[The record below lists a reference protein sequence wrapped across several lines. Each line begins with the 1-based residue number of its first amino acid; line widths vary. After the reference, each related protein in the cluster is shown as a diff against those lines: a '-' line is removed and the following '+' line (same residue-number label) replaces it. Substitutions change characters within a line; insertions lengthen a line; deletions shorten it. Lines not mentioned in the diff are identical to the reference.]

1 VTRTQLSCV
10 GRLSALAFSG
20 LLFVGAGGL
29 TVAAAE
35 TAKQQT
41 GAFKIAQ
48 ANNRRQKTVTR
59 SRSRTLRSA
68 VADKYRETVNENV
81 VTIISGNPN
90 GSFLFYAYDIAA
102 AINEGDALRIL
113 PIVGRGGA
121 HNVRDILYLR
131 GIDMGITQ
139 SNTMTHYQQTGEL
152 GGNLANRLAYITRLF
167 VDEMHIAVRKNAGI
181 NSVQDLEGKKV
192 NFSNKG
198 SGTQLTIRLV
208 MQALGIKPV
217 EFNMGQ
223 GDAFSKMET
232 GELDATIC
240 VCGSPLRSFGQIAKE
255 KNFKMVGVEFN
266 EKLENDYIP
275 VTLEAKDY
283 PGLIPEGE
291 TVETIGVSTV
301 LAAYNWRKDTKRYAR
316 VARFV
321 KAFFDNFEKM
331 KQPPRRKKWR
341 TVNLAANLKNWRRFP
356 AAQEW
361 LDTNAPP
368 ALISRRQVGGAAVDR
383 NLARSQVAGAAP
395 NNPAEQERLFREF
408 MTWMERRREQA
419 QR

>member
-1 VTRTQLSCV
+1 M
-10 GRLSALAFSG
+10 
-20 LLFVGAGGL
+20 FVGAGGL
-29 TVAAAE
+29 PVAAEE

-167 VDEMHIAVRKNAGI
+167 VDEMHIAVRK
-181 NSVQDLEGKKV
+181 
-192 NFSNKG
+192 
-198 SGTQLTIRLV
+198 
-208 MQALGIKPV
+208 
-217 EFNMGQ
+217 
-223 GDAFSKMET
+223 
-232 GELDATIC
+232 
-240 VCGSPLRSFGQIAKE
+240 
-255 KNFKMVGVEFN
+255 
-266 EKLENDYIP
+266 
-275 VTLEAKDY
+275 
-283 PGLIPEGE
+283 
-291 TVETIGVSTV
+291 
-301 LAAYNWRKDTKRYAR
+301 
-316 VARFV
+316 
-321 KAFFDNFEKM
+321 
-331 KQPPRRKKWR
+331 
-341 TVNLAANLKNWRRFP
+341 
-356 AAQEW
+356 
-361 LDTNAPP
+361 
-368 ALISRRQVGGAAVDR
+368 
-383 NLARSQVAGAAP
+383 
-395 NNPAEQERLFREF
+395 
-408 MTWMERRREQA
+408 
-419 QR
+419 